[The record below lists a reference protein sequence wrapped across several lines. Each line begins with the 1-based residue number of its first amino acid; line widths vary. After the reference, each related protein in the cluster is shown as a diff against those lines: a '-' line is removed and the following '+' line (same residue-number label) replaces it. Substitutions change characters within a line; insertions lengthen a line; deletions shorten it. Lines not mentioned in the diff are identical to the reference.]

1 MADPTDEKMVPEKD
15 LIALKKGL
23 EKEIGDLKAQ
33 IADLTK
39 SKEDEHKARLLGEG
53 AKSALEAELA
63 TAKTSLGDLDKVRAD
78 LVKATT
84 SRDDVSKAIV
94 GLTRQ
99 NIQLQYNLD
108 ATGVK
113 ALEGKTL
120 EQLNSLSEALELTG
134 GKRPGQRFDL
144 GTGGKAD
151 ITGLSGREMI
161 KKGLEEKAS

>member
-84 SRDDVSKAIV
+84 SRDDVSKAVV

-120 EQLNSLSEALELTG
+120 EQLNSLSEALKLTG
-134 GKRPGQRFDL
+134 GKGPGQRFDL